1 LRSLALLHAAIA
13 GVWLYF
19 SGLISGY
26 FDNKA
31 AYDRI
36 GLRVAG
42 LTWLRRLAGEQRA
55 EALGGYIDRNLGGLA
70 GNFFFGFM
78 LGMTGT
84 FGKLL
89 GLPLDIRHITF
100 STANLAYG
108 AVGLEFAMSAG
119 LWLHCIMGVALI
131 GIINLS
137 VSFALALWTALRA
150 HGVRISHAGAL
161 IRYVCS
167 QFVSSP
173 LQFIYPIRKK
183 T

>member
-1 LRSLALLHAAIA
+1 
-13 GVWLYF
+13 
-19 SGLISGY
+19 
-26 FDNKA
+26 
-31 AYDRI
+31 
-36 GLRVAG
+36 
-42 LTWLRRLAGEQRA
+42 
-55 EALGGYIDRNLGGLA
+55 
-70 GNFFFGFM
+70 
-78 LGMTGT
+78 
-84 FGKLL
+84 
-89 GLPLDIRHITF
+89 
-100 STANLAYG
+100 
-108 AVGLEFAMSAG
+108 MSAG
-119 LWLHCIMGVALI
+119 LWLHCIMGIALI